1 MSLASSVTKLQGYV
15 TDLFSDKFRR
25 ALSVAVFFRD
35 RTGRG
40 EGDLFVAAFFSDK
53 TPGALSVTL
62 FF

>member
-1 MSLASSVTKLQGYV
+1 MSLISTVTKLQGYV

-35 RTGRG
+35 RTGGG
-40 EGDLFVAAFFSDK
+40 EGALFVVAFFGDK

>member
-35 RTGRG
+35 KTVGG
-40 EGDLFVAAFFSDK
+40 QGALFVAAFFSDK

-62 FF
+62 LF